1 MPEGSSSL
9 ADNLKVAIST
19 RAVVEGEAVDLK
31 VAVSTKEVVVV
42 EVGLVEVDF
51 KQKGSKTTRSPS
63 PKVTEFVDSQLRNDG
78 GRSKSQKTVV
88 D

>member
-1 MPEGSSSL
+1 M
-9 ADNLKVAIST
+9 AIST

-31 VAVSTKEVVVV
+31 VVVSTKEVVVV
-42 EVGLVEVDF
+42 GVGLVGVEVDF
-51 KQKGSKTTRSPS
+51 KQEGSKTTRSPS

-78 GRSKSQKTVV
+78 GRSKSQKTVI

>member
-1 MPEGSSSL
+1 M
-9 ADNLKVAIST
+9 AIST

-31 VAVSTKEVVVV
+31 VVVSTKEVVVV
-42 EVGLVEVDF
+42 GVGLVEVEVEVDF
-51 KQKGSKTTRSPS
+51 KQEGSKTTRSPS

-78 GRSKSQKTVV
+78 GRSKSQKTVI